1 MMRFLLTT
9 ILASL
14 LVACSVPTST
24 EELSPERLRVLFVG
38 NDPSTPEGY
47 GYGGNSE
54 YIAELNQT
62 RVDEYTSFLA
72 EYFDVVQVFAEDYNV
87 EMSNAVDVTI
97 FDALPMELQG
107 LDMSTGERKEWR
119 SSVRDTWKYLP
130 EDFDSPAIIIA
141 GLGAPI
147 GDSLELKIDWSC
159 HCLGEF
165 AFGLDE
171 AHDIFNR
178 PYKVDIRYEDIATP
192 NGIFGYYSGRDVGP
206 TMPMWRVQSTDAHT
220 EAAEYPPGFVSKE
233 GFGDSPDAE
242 IISGGS
248 SIKSRNVTA
257 IGRHGN
263 FLQWGF
269 RASPRFMED
278 AAKLAFVNSIHYIAN
293 FDGEP
298 AYTKRVKGSVPRD
311 RALDYPFRVSDRGQ
325 ELARAEHERRLKQ
338 YEERLAL
345 VEAGELDR
353 LTVSRRGV
361 PKMRDQHY
369 YAKLLNQELVEK
381 IGENW
386 NQYLEYYLD
395 NYDYLTTV
403 GNTRIDVDPDAQALG
418 IANNDPAILD
428 AAIDRLGG
436 SDDELA
442 ARILARYTN
451 ESFDSAGAWREWV
464 DANRDRLYF
473 TETGGYKF
481 LIEPSNSGEK
491 Q

>member
-1 MMRFLLTT
+1 MRTALIVVFT
-9 ILASL
+9 IVLAACTE
-14 LVACSVPTST
+14 VAPSQEAQPD
-24 EELSPERLRVLFVG
+24 RLRVLYVG
-38 NDPSTPEGY
+38 NDPNTPEGY
-47 GYGGNSE
+47 GYGGSPE

-62 RVDEYTSFLA
+62 RVDEYTSFLDQ
-72 EYFDVVQVFAEDYNV
+72 YFDVVQVFADDYKV
-87 EMSNAVDVTI
+87 EMSQTVDVTI

-107 LDMSTGERKEWR
+107 LDMETGTRKEWR
-119 SSVRDTWKYLP
+119 QSARDEWKYLP
-130 EDFDSPAIIIA
+130 ADFDRPAIIIA

-165 AFGLDE
+165 AFGVDE

-178 PYKVDIRYEDIATP
+178 PYKVDIPYEDVATP

-206 TMPMWRVQSTDAHT
+206 TMPMWRIQTADADT
-220 EAAEYPPGFVSKE
+220 EDAAYPPGFVSKE

-242 IISGGS
+242 VMSGGK
-248 SIKSRNVTA
+248 SIKSTDVVA

-269 RASPRFMED
+269 RASPRFMEES
-278 AAKLAFVNSIHYIAN
+278 AKLAFVNSVHYIAK
-293 FDGEP
+293 FDGRP

-311 RALDYPFRVSDRGQ
+311 RALDYPFKVSDRGQ
-325 ELARAEHERRLKQ
+325 ELARAEYERRLRQ

-345 VEAGELDR
+345 VESGELDR
-353 LTVSRRGV
+353 LTVSRRGA

-369 YAKLLNQELVEK
+369 YAKLLNQDLVEQ

-395 NYDYLTTV
+395 NFDYLTTV
-403 GNTRIDVDPDAQALG
+403 GRGQVDVDPDAQALG

-428 AAIDRLGG
+428 AAIERLGG
-436 SDDELA
+436 PDDELA

-451 ESFDSAGAWREWV
+451 ESFDSADEWRAWV
-464 DANRDRLYF
+464 DTSRDRLYF

-481 LIEPSNSGEK
+481 LVQPSNSGET